1 MTVGVDLL
9 VEVAYFADYGR
20 RLSRLSSIPGLVP
33 LGKLS

>member
-1 MTVGVDLL
+1 MAVDVDLV

-20 RLSRLSSIPGLVP
+20 RLSRLSTIPGLVP